1 MEETVSEFVAGLHRL
16 SEYCQFAATLDD
28 MLRVVCGIRDRR
40 LQKRLLAETDLTFQK
55 ALDGLHPTKEKARA
69 ISEAPALLNVTQL
82 RSFLGVVNYCSKF
95 LPNLST
101 MLAPLYRLLQKQTKW
116 IWDAEQDKAFHEAK
130 THLTSEC
137 LLIHYDPQKELVL
150 SCDTSSYGIGAVL
163 SHRLQDG
170 SERPVAFAS
179 RP

>member
-1 MEETVSEFVAGLHRL
+1 MRS
-16 SEYCQFAATLDD
+16 
-28 MLRVVCGIRDRR
+28 
-40 LQKRLLAETDLTFQK
+40 
-55 ALDGLHPTKEKARA
+55 
-69 ISEAPALLNVTQL
+69 ISEAPAPLNVTQL
-82 RSFLGVVNYCSKF
+82 RSFLGVVSYYSKF
-95 LPNLST
+95 LPNPST

-116 IWDAEQDKAFHEAK
+116 IWEAEQDKAFHEAK

-150 SCDTSSYGIGAVL
+150 SCDASPYGVGAVL

-179 RP
+179 RSLAPSRKRLCPTGQGSTVNSFWCKEVQPIPIGLKIYYTF